1 MTALLAIVVEGKV
14 PSRFEA
20 AALAVLCAG
29 VMLTVWEGLAG
40 SAAGILLCL
49 AGTVRPS
56 TPQTARSRGLG
67 TYCAAPIKEEA
78 CCSVR
83 GVLACYR

>member
-1 MTALLAIVVEGKV
+1 MTALLAVMVEGKV
-14 PSRFEA
+14 PTRREA

-49 AGTVRPS
+49 AGTVRLPPPKLLVAGTGYLLRCS
-56 TPQTARSRGLG
+56 HQEGGL
-67 TYCAAPIKEEA
+67 C
-78 CCSVR
+78 
-83 GVLACYR
+83 